1 MTLIFT
7 LLSTMSTIRRPFCM
21 GTYGK
26 TMDGVF
32 EIIILVSN
40 MTKYNVLDQLCLF
53 SFHYM
58 HKLQGK
64 YTVGFQ
70 NLQTSK

>member
-1 MTLIFT
+1 
-7 LLSTMSTIRRPFCM
+7 M

-26 TMDGVF
+26 TMDEVF
-32 EIIILVSN
+32 EIIILVCN

-70 NLQTSK
+70 NLHTSK